1 MVDMY
6 IDSSEATENVG
17 QIHFSLE
24 YDFQNTTLILKVIQV
39 SRIVEK
45 MQFSIR
51 IIHELCDNS
60 LGDWGKMKMLAW
72 IRMILYP
79 EFPIRKFLRVFLS
92 FFKIYSYS
100 IEYYWIFFKASEELR
115 KSR

>member
-39 SRIVEK
+39 SIQLKKLDSVVYLSKNQVEVTK
-45 MQFSIR
+45 
-51 IIHELCDNS
+51 LT
-60 LGDWGKMKMLAW
+60 
-72 IRMILYP
+72 
-79 EFPIRKFLRVFLS
+79 
-92 FFKIYSYS
+92 
-100 IEYYWIFFKASEELR
+100 
-115 KSR
+115 